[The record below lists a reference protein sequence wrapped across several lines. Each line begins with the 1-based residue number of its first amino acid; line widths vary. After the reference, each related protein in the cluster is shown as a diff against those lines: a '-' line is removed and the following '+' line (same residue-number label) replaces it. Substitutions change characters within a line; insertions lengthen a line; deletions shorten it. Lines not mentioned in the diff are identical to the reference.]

1 MKRERVL
8 RIAVLLTMFAMM
20 SSWLPMSSM
29 NEDLEQ
35 SKERREQLGPDGPT
49 LEEQCSTIT
58 FEDMFEYSKAVFNFT
73 IASDWSSAEIQAVAW
88 VNGTLADD
96 VRQSLDEYIAAI
108 YPSGDDEW
116 ISTDER
122 EGVRAVASEC
132 VQFTLTRMRMR
143 DGSPVSYTH
152 LTLPTILLV

>member
-35 SKERREQLGPDGPT
+35 SQERREQLGPDGPT

-58 FEDMFEYSKAVFNFT
+58 FEDMFEYSKAVFN
-73 IASDWSSAEIQAVAW
+73 
-88 VNGTLADD
+88 L
-96 VRQSLDEYIAAI
+96 SLIHI
-108 YPSGDDEW
+108 
-116 ISTDER
+116 
-122 EGVRAVASEC
+122 
-132 VQFTLTRMRMR
+132 
-143 DGSPVSYTH
+143 
-152 LTLPTILLV
+152 